1 MKRAILVAL
10 GTGLVISSAAALGI
24 AGAGTGEPAAAVAQA
39 DPIQATRTREAARA
53 EQRSRINARFLVQR
67 EQCSTLS
74 GYNREK
80 CVVKAHASKGR
91 AMLEAAAPYET
102 RF

>member
-1 MKRAILVAL
+1 MI
-10 GTGLVISSAAALGI
+10 TSAAALGI
-24 AGAGTGEPAAAVAQA
+24 AGMDEPAVAVAQG
-39 DPIQATRTREAARA
+39 DLIQATRTREAARA
-53 EQRSRINARFLVQR
+53 EQRERINARFVVQR

-91 AMLEAAAPYET
+91 AMLEAAAPYEV

>member
-1 MKRAILVAL
+1 MKRAIIVAL

-24 AGAGTGEPAAAVAQA
+24 AGAGSGQPAGSVAKG
-39 DPIQATRTREAARA
+39 DVIQATRTREAARA
-53 EQRSRINARFLVQR
+53 EQRELINSRFVAQR

-91 AMLEAAAPYET
+91 AMLEAAAPYEV